1 MSFVR
6 LQQCYGIER
15 ELLEIKYATR
25 NEASVV
31 VSPKNRL
38 KSNNCSISFLLV
50 YGFTTLCCRH
60 WNELGSRSVRAE
72 LFTKI
77 RQKEILVSETINKGI
92 DWLLCEFITFSE
104 QRQLWRGHGNN
115 EVWTSRLFVC
125 ERLWNC
131 NRYAK
136 RLDTF
141 SLGKFLRMVS
151 TFHQRLSGDYVT
163 SGWFVGSGR
172 YLNDG
177 PFISHWSDADRLEY
191 LLWTSYSFISF
202 SIDNSTLEDLSCPC
216 FKLSSKAAA

>member
-25 NEASVV
+25 NEANVV

-92 DWLLCEFITFSE
+92 DWLLCEFITFSA
-104 QRQLWRGHGNN
+104 QLSDNFWRGHGNN

-125 ERLWNC
+125 ERLWKC
-131 NRYAK
+131 NRYTK

-141 SLGKFLRMVS
+141 SLGKFFGSLGVYFPPEIIRGLRHFRLVCGFRQIPERWP
-151 TFHQRLSGDYVT
+151 FHKSLIRCWQIGVFAMNFLQFYILQHR
-163 SGWFVGSGR
+163 
-172 YLNDG
+172 
-177 PFISHWSDADRLEY
+177 
-191 LLWTSYSFISF
+191 
-202 SIDNSTLEDLSCPC
+202 
-216 FKLSSKAAA
+216 